1 MGCVFSVVWWVGV
14 YGANGGERDDP
25 GSMWK
30 HRFDD
35 QE

>member
-1 MGCVFSVVWWVGV
+1 MCFFVVWWVGV
-14 YGANGGERDDP
+14 YGVKGGEGDDP
-25 GSMWK
+25 GSIWK